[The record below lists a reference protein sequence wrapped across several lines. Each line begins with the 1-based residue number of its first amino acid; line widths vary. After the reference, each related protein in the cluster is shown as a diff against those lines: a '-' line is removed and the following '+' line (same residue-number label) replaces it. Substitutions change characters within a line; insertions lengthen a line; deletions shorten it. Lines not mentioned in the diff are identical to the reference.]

1 MTKKI
6 AVKEMAAVREMLLSN
21 AIQIDA
27 LVQLLVEKGVIT
39 GEEYVT
45 MVKKA
50 QADFQRRTR
59 QEALKK
65 SVSKV

>member
-6 AVKEMAAVREMLLSN
+6 AVKEMAAIREMLLSN
-21 AIQIDA
+21 SIQVDA
-27 LVQLLVEKGVIT
+27 LVQLLVEKGVFT
-39 GEEYVT
+39 NEEYLT

-50 QADFQRRTR
+50 QADFQRRAR

-65 SVSKV
+65 SVLKV

>member
-6 AVKEMAAVREMLLSN
+6 AVKEMAAIREMLLSN
-21 AIQIDA
+21 AIQVEA
-27 LVQLLVEKGVIT
+27 LAQLLVEKGVFSS
-39 GEEYVT
+39 EEYLT

-50 QADFQRRTR
+50 QADFQRRAR

-65 SVSKV
+65 SASKV